1 MSNAEFQIP
10 GPLKFDIRHSKFDIP
25 AVAVL
30 GTASHVGKSVIAA
43 GLCRILRRRGLR
55 VAPFKAQNMSN
66 NSFVTPLGG
75 EIGRAQALQAEA
87 CGIPP
92 TADMNPVLLKPESDG
107 RSQVVVQGKVW
118 RTEDARAYFS
128 HGPELFERV
137 RESYGRLAAEHDV
150 IVIEGAGSCAEVNLR
165 DRDFVN
171 WRTAELADARVLL
184 VADVD
189 RGGVF
194 AQVLGTLDLLA
205 PEERRRVAGIVINRF
220 RGDRTLF
227 DDGVLIL
234 EERSGLPVLG
244 VVPFLRDLAL
254 EEEDAVGVDGPS
266 RVPFRADAVNVAVVL
281 LSRMSNF
288 TDVRAP
294 AAEPDVALRWAATPA
309 DLAGADVV
317 ILPGSKATIA
327 DLADLRRRGFAEA
340 LAAHAARGGELAGL
354 CGGYQ
359 MLGRSIADPGGVEG
373 GGSAGGLGL
382 LDVSTELLT
391 NKFLTQ
397 VEAVA
402 DGRLTSDG
410 SICNIVG
417 YEIHLGVTQRAGG
430 RAAFRIIR
438 REGGTSDAHGPVE
451 LLRNFEI
458 SKFRNNSAT
467 PGSSGEPI
475 EDGCISD
482 NGRIW
487 GTYLH
492 GVFDAP
498 GFRRAWLNR
507 ARARKGLPPLPASVS
522 EETTARL
529 NGALD
534 RWADHLVQHLDL
546 STILEMPDPDGHAN
560 SK

>member
-1 MSNAEFQIP
+1 MARA
-10 GPLKFDIRHSKFDIP
+10 L
-25 AVAVL
+25 AVL

-137 RESYGRLAAEHDV
+137 RESYGRLAAAHDV

-171 WRTAELADARVLL
+171 WRTVELADARVLL

-340 LAAHAARGGELAGL
+340 LAAHVARGGELAGL

-359 MLGRSIADPGGVEG
+359 MLGRSVADPANVEG
-373 GGSAGGLGL
+373 GGAADGFGFLAGRTVLAAAKSTRRTEAEPLGWLSAGTNDLR
-382 LDVSTELLT
+382 VS
-391 NKFLTQ
+391 
-397 VEAVA
+397 
-402 DGRLTSDG
+402 
-410 SICNIVG
+410 G
-417 YEIHLGVTQRAGG
+417 YEIHLGVTDRSADPP
-430 RAAFRIIR
+430 AFRILPGDR
-438 REGGTSDAHGPVE
+438 RID
-451 LLRNFEI
+451 
-458 SKFRNNSAT
+458 
-467 PGSSGEPI
+467 
-475 EDGCISD
+475 DGAVAAD
-482 NGRIW
+482 GRVW

-507 ARARKGLPPLPASVS
+507 ARASKGLPPLPAAVS
-522 EETTARL
+522 EETTRRL

-534 RWADHLVQHLDL
+534 RWADHLEHHLRLAPVL
-546 STILEMPDPDGHAN
+546 SALQCRMTNCE
-560 SK
+560 